1 MRFLHH
7 FETYFKTTLEL
18 PIIKA
23 NQTLKKKKKKNH
35 TMQTSKNKKNMT

>member
-23 NQTLKKKKKKNH
+23 NQTLKKKKKKKPYNANI
-35 TMQTSKNKKNMT
+35 KE